1 MSCKVVSLLIVCS
14 TISAYQVQKHHTTML
29 IITDCAHARCS
40 ASNKSFPSTKPP
52 TLNAQISLHQHSTLT
67 IHLSDS
73 ILSRADMQV
82 APVHRDAGA
91 AGLDYASLQPLPKP
105 RTFRLSSIPVGVP
118 RDQLLVALET
128 LSALSGIEDG
138 TRPPS
143 VKVLSLARKSRN
155 WQVGTV
161 SFVREPAPFTRC
173 LPNDKIELPITI
185 AGNEFDMTIDVD
197 FYGMVLASA
206 ESLYMVQ

>member
-1 MSCKVVSLLIVCS
+1 
-14 TISAYQVQKHHTTML
+14 
-29 IITDCAHARCS
+29 
-40 ASNKSFPSTKPP
+40 
-52 TLNAQISLHQHSTLT
+52 
-67 IHLSDS
+67 
-73 ILSRADMQV
+73 MQV

-118 RDQLLVALET
+118 RDQLLVALEA

-138 TRPPS
+138 TRPSS

-185 AGNEFDMTIDVD
+185 AGNEFDMTVDVN

-206 ESLYMVQ
+206 EVCIWSSNSFFPRHHFIATPAKKLWLSKFLALSPTTWYLSF